1 MSAQLRGFW
10 QCVWVYKRE
19 ILTGWDFWVGLILA
33 GILAFLVPDSQPGRI
48 IATLA
53 RVQLGVAT
61 ALFGVVL
68 AGLAVIVAFLHE
80 DYLELLLTAGEGLEA
95 DFFPFWFT
103 ASLAVI
109 SIVLDL
115 LVIVV
120 DEATLSHIPAE
131 LVVFAVSW
139 MFLWTLFAALNLVP
153 FTAAHGIN
161 RALQIQLDEDDGA

>member
-1 MSAQLRGFW
+1 MTSQLRNFW
-10 QCVWVYKRE
+10 TCVWVYRSQ
-19 ILTGWDFWVGLILA
+19 IFTAWDVWAALVLA
-33 GILAFLVPDSQPGRI
+33 GGLAYLTPEVKPEGVI
-48 IATLA
+48 VTLA

-80 DYLELLLTAGEGLEA
+80 DYLAVLSSAGEGLEE

-103 ASLAVI
+103 AALAVL

-115 LVIVV
+115 IVIIASQTVLVYV
-120 DEATLSHIPAE
+120 PAG
-131 LVVFAVSW
+131 LVTFVVSW
-139 MFLWTLFAALNLVP
+139 VFLWTLFAALNLVP

-161 RALQIQLDEDDGA
+161 RALQVTLQNDDE